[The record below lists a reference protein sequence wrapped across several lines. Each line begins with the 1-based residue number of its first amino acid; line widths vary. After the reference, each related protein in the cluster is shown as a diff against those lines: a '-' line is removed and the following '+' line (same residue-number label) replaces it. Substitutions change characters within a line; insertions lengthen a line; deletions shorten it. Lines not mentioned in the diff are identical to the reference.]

1 MHLVTKRGLTFVI
14 EKDTLL
20 KFIDHIIL
28 RAEHCYIQDEK
39 VPFLPY
45 ASCKTKQALAKVL
58 KNRIIDKKQKRKGVS
73 VVAKYKMSTKY
84 HEFFRVKFHNL
95 EKTE

>member
-1 MHLVTKRGLTFVI
+1 MI

-39 VPFLPY
+39 VSFLPY
-45 ASCKTKQALAKVL
+45 ASCKTKQALEKVL

-73 VVAKYKMSTKY
+73 VVAKYEMSTKY
-84 HEFFRVKFHNL
+84 HEIS
-95 EKTE
+95 